1 MSNRRSGLRRQV
13 LTGQIIIVGLFLGL
27 WELSTRAGWIG
38 SELLAPFSTAL
49 VRLVQLMGTPSFVR
63 DFGATASRV
72 AIAFLIGAPA
82 ALICGFALGEWRQA
96 EKLTRPLVNF
106 ALGIPQSIF
115 LPIFILVF
123 GIGAMQKIVFG
134 ITHLFFVTLVNTIA
148 AVRSI
153 PQEQVQALR
162 SFGASRWQIYT
173 RLYLPGMLPL
183 VLTGLR
189 LGMSFNILGVLLAE
203 MYASQS
209 GLGMAI
215 FTWGESGDTVP
226 LTAAIIAI
234 SVSTILLNEIMRVF
248 ERRATRYQLEMQA
261 A

>member
-1 MSNRRSGLRRQV
+1 MTLQRQI
-13 LTGQIIIVGLFLGL
+13 LIGQMLIVALFLGS
-27 WELSTRAGWIG
+27 WEVATRAGWIG
-38 SELLAPFSTAL
+38 IDLLAPFSTAL
-49 VRLVQLMGTPSFVR
+49 VRLWELLGTPSFLR

-72 AIAFLIGAPA
+72 AIAFAVGAPA
-82 ALICGFALGEWRQA
+82 ALICGFIVGEWREA
-96 EKLTRPLVNF
+96 EKLSRPLINF
-106 ALGIPQSIF
+106 ALSIPQSIF

-148 AVRSI
+148 AVQSI
-153 PQEQVQALR
+153 PQDQVVALR

-189 LGMSFNILGVLLAE
+189 LGMIFNILGVLLAE
-203 MYASQS
+203 MYASQT
-209 GLGMAI
+209 GLGKAI

-226 LTAAIIAI
+226 LTAAIIAV
-234 SVSTILLNEIMRVF
+234 SASTIAVNRVMYAF
-248 ERRATRYQLEMQA
+248 ERRAYRYQLEA
-261 A
+261 RSA

>member
-1 MSNRRSGLRRQV
+1 MTLRQQILV
-13 LTGQIIIVGLFLGL
+13 GQLLIVGLFLGS
-27 WELSTRAGWIG
+27 WELATRAGWIG
-38 SELLAPFSTAL
+38 IDLLAPFSTAL
-49 VRLVQLMGTPSFVR
+49 VRLVELLGTPSFLT
-63 DFGATASRV
+63 DFGATATRV
-72 AIAFLIGAPA
+72 GVAFAIGAPM
-82 ALICGFALGEWRQA
+82 ALISGFVIGEWDEA
-96 EKLTRPLVNF
+96 EKLSRPVVNF

-148 AVRSI
+148 AVQSI
-153 PQEQVQALR
+153 PKDQVVALR

-189 LGMSFNILGVLLAE
+189 LGMIFNILGVLLAE
-203 MYASQS
+203 MYASQT
-209 GLGMAI
+209 GLGKVI

-226 LTAAIIAI
+226 LTAAIIAV
-234 SVSTILLNEIMRVF
+234 SASTILLNEIMRWF
-248 ERRATRYQLEMQA
+248 ERRAYRYKLEA
-261 A
+261 RGA